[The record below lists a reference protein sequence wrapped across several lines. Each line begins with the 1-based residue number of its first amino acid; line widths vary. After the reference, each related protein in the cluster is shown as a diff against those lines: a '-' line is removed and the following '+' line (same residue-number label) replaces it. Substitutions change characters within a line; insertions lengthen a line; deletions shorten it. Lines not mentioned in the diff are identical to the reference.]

1 MCGSSSNLGKGT
13 MNYSAASLPV
23 VAGIDGSKQAIRAA
37 IWASD
42 EAVTRDT
49 QLRLFHVVDGNS
61 IHLDRD
67 YAFAEHILHKAWA
80 EVEKTGKPVKLES
93 DIRQGDPVE
102 LVEVS
107 RKAKMICVGA
117 KGTITSRHHKPGS
130 TAAAL
135 GQSAFCPV
143 AIVRR
148 RHTHRPLP
156 AGRWVIAALDES
168 VAAHAVLQTAVDEAL
183 LRKAPLLALTP
194 WGPERSRPVKTT
206 VTRDLRAKLH
216 RYLDEAQDDDADVTV
231 CALPMRAAIDQL
243 VIVGANNPE
252 LVAEVVGPKARTILR
267 DTNCS
272 LLILRGRPSS

>member
-1 MCGSSSNLGKGT
+1 
-13 MNYSAASLPV
+13 MNDSAASLPIV
-23 VAGIDGSKQAIRAA
+23 VGIDGSKQAIRAA

-42 EAVTRDT
+42 EAVSRDT
-49 QLRLFHVVDGNS
+49 PLRLFHVVDGNS
-61 IHLDRD
+61 TDLDRD
-67 YAFAEHILHKAWA
+67 YEYAEHILHKAWTA
-80 EVEKTGKPVKLES
+80 VENTGKPVKLES
-93 DIRQGDPVE
+93 DIRQGDPVTE

-107 RKAKMICVGA
+107 RKAEMICVGA
-117 KGTITSRHHKPGS
+117 KGTITSGKHKPGS

-168 VAAHAVLQTAVDEAL
+168 LTSRAVLQTAMDEAV
-183 LRKAPLLALTP
+183 LRNAPLLALTP
-194 WGPERSRPVKTT
+194 WGGADEGSEADGDT
-206 VTRDLRAKLH
+206 DLRTRL
-216 RYLDEAQDDDADVTV
+216 RYYLDEAEDDNADVQV
-231 CALPMRAAIDQL
+231 CALPMPDNMSNLLEQSAHIDQL

-252 LVAEVVGPKARTILR
+252 LVAEVVGPKARVILR

-272 LLILRGRPSS
+272 LLILRDRSAAS